1 MLAAYPFLLLV
12 AGGFLAGSSAVLL
25 RRAASM
31 LHDGLGAFSLLA
43 GIASAAAFLAA
54 FAWAWTISPDA
65 APTPPATIAGWLTM
79 LAGGA
84 LAGWAFRVRGVGVL
98 RSWRLDRFEQR
109 QPFGTIRRPL
119 ELGLMIAVAGVCLL
133 RPAAALWVLFASWL
147 LVWNAVLELG
157 EWELRRRLPA
167 CRDYL
172 KRTPRY
178 LPWRAARRAARRG
191 IPQVPTS

>member
-1 MLAAYPFLLLV
+1 MYPFLLLV
-12 AGGFLAGSSAVLL
+12 VGGFLAGSSAVLL

-43 GIASAAAFLAA
+43 GIASAAAFVAA
-54 FAWAWTISPDA
+54 FAWAWTLSPDA
-65 APTPPATIAGWLTM
+65 APTPLATIGGWLTA

-84 LAGWAFRVRGVGVL
+84 LAGWALRVRGVGVL

-109 QPFGTIRRPL
+109 QPFLTIRRPL
-119 ELGLMIAVAGVCLL
+119 ELGLMVAVAGVSLL
-133 RPAAALWVLFASWL
+133 RPAAAMGVFLASWL
-147 LVWNAVLELG
+147 LAWNAMLELG

-178 LPWRAARRAARRG
+178 LPVRAAIRLAQQAPRLKR
-191 IPQVPTS
+191 S